1 MRTLKRLLLSSIG
14 GLIIIFLF
22 GSFLRFNNLANN
34 PPSLNWDEVAF
45 GYNAYSI
52 LKTGKDEFG
61 RSFPVY
67 FRSLDDYKLPV
78 YMYMTVV
85 SEQVLGYNNFAVRFP
100 SALFGS
106 LTIIIVFF
114 LCRILLKNDYT
125 SLLSALLLA
134 ILPWHIQFSRMA
146 AESTVGLFFFMTGML
161 VFFYSL
167 RRNSIWLIFSFFS
180 FAISQYTYLGF
191 RFITPILGVL
201 LIILYRKQ
209 IFRKNI
215 FVFIT
220 CGLIIIFNLLLAYDS
235 YINRN
240 TSRLNGI
247 AAITT
252 YTPEYQQDTMEL
264 IEDGRHGINLPR
276 RLFHDSHIFSSI
288 NIIARNYLSHFSPD
302 FLFFNT
308 GTRHYTPMLGLL
320 YLWMLP
326 FIVLG
331 LFLLPKWQYKSSI
344 VVLSLFLLPP
354 LPGSFAFDSPNTI
367 RTIALSIPFCIVA
380 SLALYEI
387 GKKLLRMNLYYFLVY
402 LFFISCIIFSGTF
415 YFYHQNKI
423 HLPNEKSQE
432 WQYGRKEMTKYI
444 LDHQKE
450 YDKIIVSTKLQWPNV
465 FFLYYSKYDPKKH
478 LANGGTISG
487 GWGAEQ
493 NKIEN
498 IEFHKF
504 DFSQDTGGERI
515 LFVGEPSEFPKDVH
529 TQSVIKYLDGS
540 NAIYIVDKT

>member
-1 MRTLKRLLLSSIG
+1 MSTLKRLLLSSIG
-14 GLIIIFLF
+14 GLIIIFIL

-45 GYNAYSI
+45 GYNAYSV

-61 RSFPVY
+61 RPFPVY

-85 SEQVLGYNNFAVRFP
+85 SEQIFGYNNFAVRFP

-114 LCRILLKNDYT
+114 LCRILLKNNHA
-125 SLLSALLLA
+125 SLLSALLFA

-161 VFFYSL
+161 IFFYSL
-167 RRNSIWLIFSFFS
+167 QKNSIWLIFSFFS

-191 RFITPILGVL
+191 RLITPILGVL

-220 CGLIIIFNLLLAYDS
+220 CGLIIMFNFLLAYDS

-252 YTPEYQQDTMEL
+252 YTPEYQQDTTEL
-264 IEDGRHGINLPR
+264 IEDGKYGINLPR
-276 RLFHDSHIFSSI
+276 RFFHDSHIFSSI
-288 NIIARNYLSHFSPD
+288 NIITRNYLSHFSPD
-302 FLFFNT
+302 FLFFNS
-308 GTRHYTPMLGLL
+308 GTRHYTPMFGLL

-331 LFLLPKWQYKSSI
+331 LLLLPKLQYKSSI
-344 VVLSLFLLPP
+344 VILSLFLLPP

-367 RTIALSIPFCIVA
+367 RTIALSVPFCIVA
-380 SLALYEI
+380 SLALCAI
-387 GKKLLRMNLYYFLVY
+387 GKKIFRINSYYFIAY
-402 LFFISCIIFSGTF
+402 LFLVSCIILSGTF
-415 YFYHQNKI
+415 YYYHQNKI
-423 HLPNEKSQE
+423 HLPHEKSQE

-444 LDHQKE
+444 LEHQKE
-450 YDKIIVSTKLQWPNV
+450 YEKIIVSTKLQWPNV

-478 LANGGTISG
+478 LANGGTIG
-487 GWGAEQ
+487 GSWAEEQ

-504 DFSQDTGGERI
+504 KYPQDAEGKKSLVYWRTDRI
-515 LFVGEPSEFPKDVH
+515 PHPSASATYNKIFRR
-529 TQSVIKYLDGS
+529 
-540 NAIYIVDKT
+540 